1 MAGRERMMTRMK
13 TTMLAVCLSGIF
25 AISFGAAASRPAP
38 APAPQQKMY
47 SVPAGTPILV
57 RMLDTVDSSKNPPG
71 SIFTATLETNLVVGD
86 KVVVPKGNTVYG
98 KLAESKQAGRAT
110 GSSELSL
117 ELTSI
122 VVGGTSYPL
131 MTSDYEVKG
140 SSSGKRTAK
149 RLLGG
154 AGLGAAFG
162 AIGGNAGKGAAIG
175 AGVGAVGSV
184 VQKGKS
190 VNVPSETLLEFKL
203 QQPAALPAR

>member
-1 MAGRERMMTRMK
+1 MRSHKALSAAFLAGAMM
-13 TTMLAVCLSGIF
+13 MLAGPS
-25 AISFGAAASRPAP
+25 ASRPAP
-38 APAPQQKMY
+38 AAMPQKMIN
-47 SVPAGTPILV
+47 VPAGTTILV

-71 SIFTATLETNLVVGD
+71 SRFTATLETNLVVGST
-86 KVVVPKGNTVYG
+86 VVVPKGNTVYDQ
-98 KLAESKQAGRAT
+98 LTESKQAGRAT
-110 GSSELSL
+110 GKSELQL
-117 ELTSI
+117 QLTSI

-131 MTSDYEVKG
+131 LTSDYEVKG

-184 VQKGKS
+184 VQKGQS
-190 VNVPSETLLEFKL
+190 VKVPSETLLEFRL
-203 QQPAALPAR
+203 QQPASLPAR